1 MKHLFLAIL
10 LLGLTGLFAQEQKAN
25 EWKPPYKLTAPQEWR
40 TELMAVPIDFAP
52 QIPYKGVEDLRFAP
66 GWGDATKEDYWSYC
80 FLWHLDGEVKLN
92 NEKLQ
97 QHLKDYYS
105 GLVGRNIPRRNI
117 PKEKLVPT
125 IATIIKNQ
133 HTKGDEA
140 TFSGTISMLDYMEQK
155 PMVLNCVIHVKT
167 CPGPSKTLVFFELS
181 PKSTSEKIWQDMNSI
196 WENFSCNL
204 Y

>member
-1 MKHLFLAIL
+1 MVRQLFR
-10 LLGLTGLFAQEQKAN
+10 LGCVLFCFSAQCQSE
-25 EWKPPYKLTAPQEWR
+25 ETPLPYKLTAPQDWR
-40 TELMAVPIDFAP
+40 KELMTVPIDFAP
-52 QIPYKGVEDLRFAP
+52 QIPYKGIEDLRFAP

-80 FLWHLDGEVKLN
+80 FLWYLDGEVKLN

-133 HTKGDEA
+133 TAKGDKA
-140 TFSGTISMLDYMEQK
+140 TFSGTVSMLDYMEQK
-155 PMVLNCVIHVKT
+155 PVILNCIIHVKT
-167 CPGPSKTLVFFELS
+167 CPGPGKTLVFFELS

-196 WENFSCNL
+196 WENFSCNSN
-204 Y
+204 